1 MNLETQN
8 FRPQL
13 ADSAS
18 SFYPNAMLRRF
29 ACDVPL
35 LAPGAI
41 TSLLQSISSPQAA
54 EHPMLKKLRDS
65 VAPKVEIKNGIAIV
79 PIEGV
84 LAYRPDPFEMLFYGI
99 EDSASVLDTFEQAAA
114 NPEVEGILLNINSP
128 GGFMTGGPEIADAVR
143 RVNKSKPVVARIGGI
158 GASLAYW
165 IASQAETIVA
175 SRSAIVGSIGAF
187 TTFVDYSQMLA
198 AAGIKVEVIRNQE
211 GKFKAVGVSGTSL
224 SDEQR
229 SHLQDRVQASFDEF
243 RRAVES
249 ARPHI
254 QPERMQGQTFTGIEA
269 KAAGLVDKVG
279 DLNFALAVVRAAIR
293 GRNH

>member
-1 MNLETQN
+1 MSTELKSENLRLEN
-8 FRPQL
+8 P
-13 ADSAS
+13 
-18 SFYPNAMLRRF
+18 FYPNAMLRRF

-41 TSLLQSISSPQAA
+41 TSLLQSVSVPQAA
-54 EHPMLKKLRDS
+54 EHPMLKRLRES
-65 VAPKVEIKNGIAIV
+65 VAPKAEIKNGVAII
-79 PIEGV
+79 PIEGP
-84 LAYRPDPFEMLFYGI
+84 LAYRPDPFEMLFYGV
-99 EDSASVLDTFEQAAA
+99 EDSAAVLESFEAAAA
-114 NPEVEGILLNINSP
+114 NSEVEGILLNINSP

-143 RVNKSKPVVARIGGI
+143 RVNKTKPVVARIGGI

-198 AAGIKVEVIRNQE
+198 AAGIKIEVIRNQE
-211 GKFKAVGVSGTSL
+211 GRFKAVGVSGTSL
-224 SDEQR
+224 NEEQR

-249 ARPHI
+249 ARPQI
-254 QPERMQGQTFTGIEA
+254 QPDKMQGQTFTGTEA

-279 DLNFALAVVRAAIR
+279 DLTFALAVVRAAIR
-293 GRNH
+293 GRYG